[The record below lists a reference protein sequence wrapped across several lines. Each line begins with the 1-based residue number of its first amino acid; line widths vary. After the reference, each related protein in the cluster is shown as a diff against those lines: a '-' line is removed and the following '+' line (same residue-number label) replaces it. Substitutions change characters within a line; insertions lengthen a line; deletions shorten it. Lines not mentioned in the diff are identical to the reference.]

1 MLVKDILSPSNVMIE
16 NQRFDKASLLR
27 ELCNRAAPVVE
38 LPPQTLFAEVMRR
51 EELGSTGLGQGIA
64 IPHTRLADLKK
75 PYSFMVRLLHP
86 IDFDAV
92 DGEPV
97 DIIFFLCYPHRRP
110 RRILTALLA
119 LLAVCAI
126 RQFNRSFAKRPTAP
140 RCIAQLSELPVRAR
154 SGYQRQEPMTA
165 SS

>member
-1 MLVKDILSPSNVMIE
+1 MLVKDILSPSNVLIE

-64 IPHTRLADLKK
+64 IPHTRLSDLKK
-75 PYSFMVRLLHP
+75 PYSFMIRLRHP

-97 DIIFFLCYPHRRP
+97 DIVFFL
-110 RRILTALLA
+110 LLP
-119 LLAVCAI
+119 VTP
-126 RQFNRSFAKRPTAP
+126 PTAHLNNLACVARSLRDP
-140 RCIAQLSELPVRAR
+140 TIQSELRKATDSASLYRAVT
-154 SGYQRQEPMTA
+154 EPPAIQTGGPSNRGA
-165 SS
+165 E